1 MDLPIHLLLLLLLLR
16 APSMAAQSASFYYEK
31 CGPSTCGNVT
41 VSFPFSSSDS
51 FCSPTSY
58 EIYCDHSTSIPSL
71 TLSGI
76 TFSVKAIYYS
86 DGLISL
92 SDTALVQALS
102 SNSCSNLKSHFL
114 PTVNFTPLKLPYWKT
129 TLNLSF
135 CDGAVSPTEA
145 LLYARCDGN
154 QSLYVLEGAESGN
167 ESLPSSCSHAGLPIE
182 QTNLVKA
189 NLSKLQDVNF
199 VVKEGFSLVWPNFTE
214 CWDCEAA
221 GGHCGYNR
229 STEQVLC
236 FCKDG
241 GVVSGGP
248 YVCGVSGGPA
258 SNRSNSLKI
267 IAGIVIP
274 VVVIFLVGLMVLWKF
289 RARAMSVFR
298 SSRNLSLSRTDSID
312 VKEFIKSYQ
321 STLTTKYSYSE
332 LKKMTDG
339 FKHKLGSGGYS
350 NVYKGKLPTG
360 QFIAVKVLDKSSHN
374 SRDFINEV
382 ATIGMIR
389 HVHIIKLLGY
399 CFDGL
404 HRSLVYE
411 FMPHGSLGDLL
422 SKKDDKA
429 KIGEQ
434 KLLEIAIGVA
444 RGIEYLHQG
453 CDKRILHLDIK
464 PHNVLLD
471 SNFHPKISDFGLA
484 KFHSKKDSI
493 VPLTGGARGTI
504 GYIAP
509 EVFMRNLGGVS
520 HKSDVYS
527 YGMLLLEMIVGRS
540 SCISE
545 NITRET
551 EEGEEIYFPDWIYE
565 QMNKW
570 KDMEQI
576 DDDSV
581 VDFDISVSRKMVMVG
596 LWCIQTNPVDRPSIS
611 TVIEMLNGRLEAIQM
626 PPKPFLIAP
635 PKQEQVMFFS
645 DKAFVS
651 GDSTRMSGGL
661 SEITER

>member
-1 MDLPIHLLLLLLLLR
+1 MDLPIHLLLFVLLLR
-16 APSMAAQSASFYYEK
+16 APSMAAQNASFYYEK
-31 CGPSTCGNVT
+31 CAPYTCGNVT

-51 FCSPTSY
+51 FCSPTGY
-58 EIYCDHSTSIPSL
+58 EISCNVSTLIPSL
-71 TLSGI
+71 TLSSI
-76 TFSVKAIYYS
+76 PFAVKEIHRL

-92 SDTALVQALS
+92 SDTILVQSLS
-102 SNSCSNLKSHFL
+102 SNRCSDVQSHFL
-114 PTVNFTPLKLPYWKT
+114 PTVNFSPLQLPAWST
-129 TLNLSF
+129 TLNFSL
-135 CDGAVSPTEA
+135 CRGAVSPTEG
-145 LLYARCDGN
+145 LRYSGCDGN
-154 QSLYVLEGAESGN
+154 QSLYVLRGAGN
-167 ESLPSSCSHAGLPIE
+167 GDESLPSSCSHAALPVE
-182 QTNLVKA
+182 QANLIKA
-189 NLSKLQDVNF
+189 NLDKLEDVNF
-199 VVKEGFSLVWPNFTE
+199 VVNEGFSLVWPNFTE
-214 CWDCEAA
+214 CWACETA
-221 GGHCGYNR
+221 GGRCGYNR
-229 STEQVLC
+229 STEKVLC
-236 FCKDG
+236 FCKFG
-241 GVVSGGP
+241 CEVSGGL
-248 YVCGVSGGPA
+248 G

-267 IAGIVIP
+267 IAGVVIP
-274 VVVIFLVGLMVLWKF
+274 TVVVIFLVVLMVSWKF
-289 RARAMSVFR
+289 RAKAMSK
-298 SSRNLSLSRTDSID
+298 I
-312 VKEFIKSYQ
+312 
-321 STLTTKYSYSE
+321 
-332 LKKMTDG
+332 TDG

-360 QFIAVKVLDKSSHN
+360 QFLAVKVLDKSSHN

-399 CFDGL
+399 CCDGL

-411 FMPHGSLGDLL
+411 FMPQGSLGDLL
-422 SKKDDKA
+422 SKRDDKA
-429 KIGEQ
+429 KIGAQ

-471 SNFHPKISDFGLA
+471 ANLHPKISDFGLA
-484 KFHSKKDSI
+484 KFHSKKDSV

-540 SCISE
+540 SCNTE
-545 NITRET
+545 NNTGGT
-551 EEGEEIYFPDWIYE
+551 EEEVYFLDWIYE
-565 QMNKW
+565 QMDKW

-596 LWCIQTNPVDRPSIS
+596 LWCIQANPVDRPSIS

-626 PPKPFLIAP
+626 PPKPFLFAP

-645 DKAFVS
+645 DKAYVS
-651 GDSTRMSGGL
+651 GDSRCTSGGL
-661 SEITER
+661 SEIGGR